1 MNALNFLVDSFNL
14 KLMAQEV
21 PDFLTWHFLVVP
33 KEFAAGWKNLL
44 AFNFHF
50 FSTKILLRTLFAP
63 WKRKTIEKTGSGF
76 NLNEWFTVITFNLIS
91 RIVGA
96 IVRLCLIFWSILAE
110 ISIFVFGL
118 LAFPLIVLLPI
129 LSLPTFFI
137 AEKRGRWQKLV
148 GKAQTEPLAFVGEFL
163 KSPRGSF
170 VFRRLGIGTEKI
182 VEMVAQECQSGG
194 KLLFEFSSQPT
205 DVSDTFLQLAENW
218 SPLNKTILSLGL
230 KLDDVRAVLQWF
242 DRDEEKRGK
251 AARFWDKERLLRQP
265 ALATDW
271 SYGYTV
277 NLDQNATD
285 MTQEQPFASHLVG
298 RDKEVERIE
307 TLLCRSSQ
315 NNVLLIGQEGVG
327 KRTVVFQLA
336 QKILEG
342 RVYPPLKNKRVLE
355 LNVNRVIGEGK
366 TPIDAQNLFE
376 DILQEAIAAGN
387 IILVIPRID
396 RFLASDNERVDL
408 SAVLGRVSASS
419 RMQIIGI
426 TTPDLYHKYLYSNS
440 TVGKLFEVVEIAPP
454 GKEQATEIAE
464 NFVSQFEK
472 GRKVLVTFQAIRE
485 AVEKSDRYITE
496 IPFPEKALDLL
507 DETIV
512 AAENK
517 GGEIVTAKEV
527 DETLSLKTKVP
538 VGEISKEEKDKLVN
552 LEEIIHRRLV
562 DQEQAVTGLANAF
575 RRTRM
580 DLESRKKPAGVFL
593 FLGPT
598 GVGKTETAKALAA
611 AYFGSEERLVRLD
624 MGEFQDSTAN
634 IRLLG
639 SFEKNE
645 PGILTKLLRDNPF
658 CVLLLDEI
666 EKASKEVCN
675 LLLTAFD
682 EGYLADN
689 FGKKLSLKEIII
701 ICTSNAGSEFIRS
714 KINSGAKVEDFKT
727 ELLDYLLKESIF
739 SPELLNRFDDVVVY
753 KPLEFEQLKEIA
765 RLMLLGLNR
774 KLAEKEVQLKITDQ
788 LLEEIA
794 RQGYDPVFGAR
805 PMRRLIADKIQ
816 APLAQKLLRGEVE
829 KGEVEIT
836 L

>member
-1 MNALNFLVDSFNL
+1 MRENS
-14 KLMAQEV
+14 

-33 KEFAAGWKNLL
+33 KEYVSGWKNLL

-50 FSTKILLRTLFAP
+50 FSTKILLKTLLAP
-63 WKRKTIEKTGSGF
+63 WKRKTVAKTKSGF
-76 NLNEWFTVITFNLIS
+76 DLNEWFAVVTFNLIS
-91 RIVGA
+91 RFIGA
-96 IVRLCLIFWSILAE
+96 FIRLSLIFWAVLAE
-110 ISIFVFGL
+110 ISLLIIGL
-118 LAFPLIVLLPI
+118 FLFFLIILTPI

-137 AEKRGRWQKLV
+137 GRKQNRWQKLV
-148 GKAQTEPLAFVGEFL
+148 VRAQVEPEIFVNEFL
-163 KSPRGSF
+163 ESPRGRF
-170 VFRRLGIGTEKI
+170 LCQRLYVKAE
-182 VEMVAQECQSGG
+182 
-194 KLLFEFSSQPT
+194 KLLEAMAKEGSVPAGCHPAGTNISE
-205 DVSDTFLQLAENW
+205 TFLLLAENW
-218 SPLNKTILSLGL
+218 LPLKSAIASLGL
-230 KLDDVRAVLQWF
+230 KLDDLRAVLLWF
-242 DRDEEKRGK
+242 DREEENKRK
-251 AARFWDKERLLRQP
+251 SARFWDKERLLRLP

-271 SYGYTV
+271 SYGYTI
-277 NLDQNATD
+277 NLDQYATN
-285 MTQEQPFASHLVG
+285 MTQTQTFASHLVG

-307 TLLCRSSQ
+307 TILCRSGQ

-336 QKILEG
+336 QQILAG
-342 RVYPPLKNKRVLE
+342 KVYPPLKHKRVLE
-355 LNVNRVIGEGK
+355 LNVNKVIGEGK
-366 TPIDAQNLFE
+366 NPIQAQNLFE
-376 DILQEAIAAGN
+376 DILREAIAAGN

-408 SAVLGRVSASS
+408 SEVLGRVSSS
-419 RMQIIGI
+419 YRMQIIGI
-426 TTPDLYHKYLYSNS
+426 TTPDLYHKYLYSNP

-454 GKEQATEIAE
+454 GKEQAIEIAE

-472 GRKVLVTFQAIRE
+472 ERHVLVSFQAIRE

-512 AAENK
+512 SVENK
-517 GGEIVTAKEV
+517 GGGTITAKEV
-527 DETLSLKTKVP
+527 DETLSVKAKVP

-598 GVGKTETAKALAA
+598 GVGKTETAKALAE

-624 MGEFQDSTAN
+624 MGEFQDSAAN

-639 SFEKNE
+639 CFERNE

-666 EKASKEVCN
+666 EKAGKEVGN

-682 EGYLADN
+682 EGYLTDN

-714 KINSGAKVEDFKT
+714 KINTGKRVEDLKT

-753 KPLEFEQLKEIA
+753 KPLTFEHLKEIA
-765 RLMLLGLNR
+765 GLMLKGLNR
-774 KLAEKEVQLKITDQ
+774 KLAEKEVHLKITPD
-788 LLEEIA
+788 LIEKVA

-816 APLAQKLLRGEVE
+816 APIAQKLLRGEIE
-829 KGEVEIT
+829 KGEIEIT